1 MASTIRID
9 ELSGTSVSEAVIL
22 ALIRVADVDP
32 LEIPPLG
39 ESLNPIALDSLFEDD
54 SFTGNMTFQYEA
66 YEITVTSD
74 GDITIAA

>member
-22 ALIRVADVDP
+22 ALIRVTGVDP